1 MKYVLSPW
9 TISRIV
15 NRVKSKAFDQL
26 EASLNKA
33 EISMTPLID
42 MVFIL
47 LIFFVVT
54 TTFTKETGI
63 VVEKAKAATS
73 EIINN
78 DLFTIA
84 VDLEGRY
91 WHDSKEYNLDEL
103 VPQVVASFEGN
114 RETNVVIIPDKAG
127 KVEPLIAIMDRL
139 REEEIT
145 RFSLGTERKSVQ

>member
-1 MKYVLSPW
+1 MK
-9 TISRIV
+9 SR
-15 NRVKSKAFDQL
+15 AFDKL

-73 EIINN
+73 EIINK
-78 DLFTIA
+78 DLFTVA
-84 VDLEGRY
+84 VDVEGHY
-91 WHDSKEYNLDEL
+91 WHDKKEYTLDEL
-103 VPQVVASFEGN
+103 VPLVLQSFEGN
-114 RETNVVIIPDKAG
+114 RETNVVIVPDKKG
-127 KVEPLIAIMDRL
+127 LVEPLIAIMDRL
-139 REEEIT
+139 RAEEIT
-145 RFSLGTERKSVQ
+145 RFSLGTERKVVE